1 MPRLA
6 ALLLISVVLAQPVLA
21 ETVEVTPTQVMEWKA
36 VYGRIE
42 ARDRVPARARIGG
55 TVVELNVA
63 EGDFVAEG
71 QPLASVVDDKL
82 TFQLGAIEA
91 QKAALSAQLANAET
105 ELTRG
110 EELLKQGVSTVQRLD
125 ALRTQVE
132 VLRGQIA
139 TIEAQAEVIRQSQAE
154 GLILA
159 PAAGRV
165 LDVPVSTG
173 AVIMPGEPLA
183 LLSVGG
189 TFLRLA
195 VPERHASMLQEGRDI
210 GIESPDGP
218 ATGRL
223 VKVYPLVENGRVI
236 ADVEV
241 EGLSDRLIDARVLV
255 RLPMGE
261 RSAIVVPSTALISE
275 AGLDF
280 VQVETAQGTVMRA
293 VVPGQQ
299 AETED
304 KAGVEILSGLEV
316 GDRVVI
322 DPSAGVDHE

>member
-210 GIESPDGP
+210 GIESSDGP

-241 EGLSDRLIDARVLV
+241 EGLSDLLIDARVLV

-299 AETED
+299 AETGD